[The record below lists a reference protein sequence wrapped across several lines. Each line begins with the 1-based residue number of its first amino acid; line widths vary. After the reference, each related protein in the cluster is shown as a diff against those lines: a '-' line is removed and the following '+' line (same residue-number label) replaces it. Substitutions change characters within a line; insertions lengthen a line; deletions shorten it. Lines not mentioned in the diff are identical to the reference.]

1 MRMEEDGGGDL
12 EVPSY
17 FLCPISL
24 QLMRDPVTISTGITY
39 DRSNI
44 EKWLFSCNKRTCP
57 ITKQP
62 LSDPDLVT
70 PNHTLRRLIQAWCT
84 LNASHGVERIPTPK
98 SPIDKTH
105 VAKILKQAKNFPN
118 SNHKCLLA
126 LKAIALES
134 ERNCTLVAQSDGAF
148 EFVAAVI
155 KSGGDKNIGSVELAV
170 EILFHIKSSEAH
182 LKNLVNG
189 DGNFINSLTFVLKNG
204 NCQSRAYAIM
214 LLKSSLE
221 LADPIRLMSI
231 ERELLTEIVR
241 VIHDHI
247 SHQASKSAL
256 KVLAEV
262 CPWGRN
268 RVKAVEGG
276 AVGVLVELLLN
287 STERRW
293 SEIGL
298 VILDQLCGCAEGREK
313 LMEHDAGVAIV
324 SKKILRVSAMASDRA
339 VRILSSICRFSAS
352 KKIVQ
357 EMLEVG
363 VVAKLCLV
371 LQMDCSSKT
380 REKARDILK
389 LHSRVWNNSSCIPP
403 HLASAYPSSS
413 S

>member
-1 MRMEEDGGGDL
+1 MEDHLEENGEI

-39 DRSNI
+39 DRSSI
-44 EKWLFSCNKRTCP
+44 EMWLFSFNKTVCP

-62 LSDPDLVT
+62 LSSDPDLLT
-70 PNHTLRRLIQAWCT
+70 PNHTLRRLIQSWCT
-84 LNASHGVERIPTPK
+84 LNASNGIERIPTPK

-105 VAKILKQAKNFPN
+105 IAKILKQAQSFPD
-118 SNHKCLLA
+118 STHKCLLA
-126 LKAIALES
+126 LKAIALEN
-134 ERNCTLVAQSDGAF
+134 ERNRNLVAQSDGAF
-148 EFVAAVI
+148 DFLAMVI
-155 KSGGDKNIGSVELAV
+155 KSGGSNNIASIELAV
-170 EILFHIKSSEAH
+170 EILFHIKSSQTH

-189 DGNFINSLTFVLKNG
+189 DVDFINSLTFVLQNG
-204 NCQSRAYAIM
+204 NCQSRAYAVM

-231 ERELLTEIVR
+231 ERELLREIVR

-293 SEIGL
+293 SELGL

-313 LMEHDAGVAIV
+313 LVAHAAGLAVV

-352 KKIVQ
+352 AKVMQ

-371 LQMDCSSKT
+371 LQMDCSMKT
-380 REKARDILK
+380 REKARDTLK
-389 LHSRVWNNSSCIPP
+389 LHSRVWSNSSCIPP
-403 HLASAYPSSS
+403 HLLSAYPST
-413 S
+413 

>member
-1 MRMEEDGGGDL
+1 MKMEEENNDGGI

-44 EKWLFSCNKRTCP
+44 EKWLFSCNKRICP

-62 LSDPDLVT
+62 LSPDPDLLT
-70 PNHTLRRLIQAWCT
+70 PNHTLRRLIQSWCT
-84 LNASHGVERIPTPK
+84 LNASHGIERIPTPK

-105 VAKILKQAKNFPN
+105 VAKILKEAQNFPN
-118 SNHKCLLA
+118 SNQKCLLA
-126 LKAIALES
+126 LKAIVLES
-134 ERNCTLVAQSDGAF
+134 ERNRNLVAQSDGVF
-148 EFVAAVI
+148 EFLTKVI
-155 KSGGDKNIGSVELAV
+155 KSGGSNNIGSIESAV
-170 EILFHIKSSEAH
+170 EILFHIKPSQTH

-189 DGNFINSLTFVLKNG
+189 DSNFINSLTFVLQNG
-204 NCQSRAYAIM
+204 NCQSRAYAVM

-221 LADPIRLMSI
+221 LADPIRLMGI
-231 ERELLTEIVR
+231 EKELLSEIVR

-276 AVGVLVELLLN
+276 AVQVLVELLLN
-287 STERRW
+287 SSERRW
-293 SEIGL
+293 SELGL
-298 VILDQLCGCAEGREK
+298 VVLDQLCGCAEGREK
-313 LMEHDAGVAIV
+313 LVEHGAGVAVV

-352 KKIVQ
+352 VKVVQ

-371 LQMDCSSKT
+371 LQMDCSLKT

-389 LHSRVWNNSSCIPP
+389 LHSRVWSNSSCIPP
-403 HLASAYPSSS
+403 HLLSAYPSS
-413 S
+413 

>member
-1 MRMEEDGGGDL
+1 MEDQLEENGGI

-39 DRSNI
+39 DRSSI
-44 EKWLFSCNKRTCP
+44 EKWLFSFNKTVCP

-62 LSDPDLVT
+62 LSSDPDLLT
-70 PNHTLRRLIQAWCT
+70 PNHTLRRLIQSWCT
-84 LNASHGVERIPTPK
+84 LNASNGIERIPTPK

-105 VAKILKQAKNFPN
+105 IAKILKQAQNFPN

-126 LKAIALES
+126 LKAIALEN
-134 ERNCTLVAQSDGAF
+134 ERNRNLVAQSDGAF
-148 EFVAAVI
+148 DFLAMVI
-155 KSGGDKNIGSVELAV
+155 KSGGSNNIASIELAV
-170 EILFHIKSSEAH
+170 EILFHIKSSQAH

-189 DGNFINSLTFVLKNG
+189 DVDFINSLTFVLQNG
-204 NCQSRAYAIM
+204 NCQSRAYAVM

-231 ERELLTEIVR
+231 ERELLRETVR

-293 SEIGL
+293 SELGL
-298 VILDQLCGCAEGREK
+298 VVLDQLCGCAEGREK
-313 LMEHDAGVAIV
+313 LVEHAAGLAVV

-352 KKIVQ
+352 AKVLQ

-371 LQMDCSSKT
+371 LQMDCSLKT
-380 REKARDILK
+380 REKARDTLK
-389 LHSRVWNNSSCIPP
+389 LHSRVWSNSSCIPP
-403 HLASAYPSSS
+403 HLLSAYPST
-413 S
+413 

>member
-1 MRMEEDGGGDL
+1 MEENNSGI

-39 DRSNI
+39 DRPNI
-44 EKWLFSCNKRTCP
+44 EKWLFSCNKTTCP

-62 LSDPDLVT
+62 LSSDLELLT

-84 LNASHGVERIPTPK
+84 LNASHGIERIPTPK

-105 VAKILKQAKNFPN
+105 IARILKQAQNFPN
-118 SNHKCLLA
+118 FNHKCLLE
-126 LKAIALES
+126 LKAIVLES
-134 ERNCTLVAQSDGAF
+134 ERNRNLLAQSVEAF
-148 EFVAAVI
+148 DFLALVI
-155 KSGGDKNIGSVELAV
+155 KSGGSNNIGSSELAV
-170 EILFHIKSSEAH
+170 EILFHIRSSQTH
-182 LKNLVNG
+182 LKNLVNS
-189 DGNFINSLTFVLKNG
+189 DANFINSLTVVLQHG
-204 NCQSRAYAIM
+204 NCQCRAHAVM

-231 ERELLTEIVR
+231 ERELLSEIVR

-256 KVLAEV
+256 KILAEV

-276 AVGVLVELLLN
+276 AVQVLVELLLN
-287 STERRW
+287 SPERRW
-293 SEIGL
+293 SELGL
-298 VILDQLCGCAEGREK
+298 VVLDQLCGCAEGREK
-313 LMEHDAGVAIV
+313 LVEHGAGVAVV

-352 KKIVQ
+352 VKVVQ

-371 LQMDCSSKT
+371 LQMDCSLKT

-389 LHSRVWNNSSCIPP
+389 LHSRVWSNSSCIPP
-403 HLASAYPSSS
+403 HLLSAYPSS
-413 S
+413 

>member
-1 MRMEEDGGGDL
+1 MEDQLEENGGI

-39 DRSNI
+39 DRSSI
-44 EKWLFSCNKRTCP
+44 EKWLFSFNKTVCP

-62 LSDPDLVT
+62 LSSDPDLLT
-70 PNHTLRRLIQAWCT
+70 PNHTLRRLIQSWCT
-84 LNASHGVERIPTPK
+84 LNASNGIERIPTPK

-105 VAKILKQAKNFPN
+105 IAKILKQAQNFPN

-126 LKAIALES
+126 LKAIALEN
-134 ERNCTLVAQSDGAF
+134 ERNRNLVAQSDGAF
-148 EFVAAVI
+148 DFLAMVI
-155 KSGGDKNIGSVELAV
+155 KSGGSNNIASIELAV
-170 EILFHIKSSEAH
+170 EILFHIKSSQAH

-189 DGNFINSLTFVLKNG
+189 DVDFINSLTFVLQNG
-204 NCQSRAYAIM
+204 NCQSRAYAVM

-231 ERELLTEIVR
+231 ERELLRETVR

-293 SEIGL
+293 SELGL
-298 VILDQLCGCAEGREK
+298 VVLDQLCECAEGREK
-313 LMEHDAGVAIV
+313 LVEHAAGLAVV

-352 KKIVQ
+352 AKVLQ

-371 LQMDCSSKT
+371 LQMDCSLKT
-380 REKARDILK
+380 REKARDTLK
-389 LHSRVWNNSSCIPP
+389 LHSRVWSNSSCIPP
-403 HLASAYPSSS
+403 HLLSAYPST
-413 S
+413 